1 MPGSRIPVHPPE
13 RLDETKPDYVLILAW
28 NLKDEI
34 MSQLAHLRERHPLRH
49 AGAARRGPRVKAALV
64 TGASSGIGQAVAR
77 ALAADGYGVA
87 LAARSADRLEQLAGE
102 LGGLAVPTDVSRR
115 EQVQAL
121 VEQTVERFGRLDAVV
136 TAAGVS
142 TRSRS
147 SGSTRRPSTRRWAIN
162 VKGTYLVAQAALPHL
177 RASKGYLITVSS
189 VSGTMGQQGGGA
201 YNTSKWA
208 VRGFTQSFLQEVRGD
223 GVRATAISPGAWR
236 RRCSATTSRTPTCW
250 RPKTSPTPCAG
261 CSRCGRSSRSRT

>member
-1 MPGSRIPVHPPE
+1 M
-13 RLDETKPDYVLILAW
+13 
-28 NLKDEI
+28 
-34 MSQLAHLRERHPLRH
+34 
-49 AGAARRGPRVKAALV
+49 KAALV

-102 LGGLAVPTDVSRR
+102 LDGLAVPTDVSRR
-115 EQVQAL
+115 DEVQAL

-136 TAAGVS
+136 TAAGVFHS
-142 TRSRS
+142 EPVERLDEATFDE
-147 SGSTRRPSTRRWAIN
+147 TMAIN

-223 GVRATAISPGAWR
+223 GVRATAISPGR
-236 RRCSATTSRTPTCW
+236 VATPMLGHHEQDPDLLAPEDVADAVRWLLSLRPIVQIKDLILERTT
-250 RPKTSPTPCAG
+250 A
-261 CSRCGRSSRSRT
+261 

>member
-1 MPGSRIPVHPPE
+1 
-13 RLDETKPDYVLILAW
+13 
-28 NLKDEI
+28 
-34 MSQLAHLRERHPLRH
+34 
-49 AGAARRGPRVKAALV
+49 VKAALV

-77 ALAADGYGVA
+77 ALAADGYGIA

-115 EQVQAL
+115 DEVHAL
-121 VEQTVERFGRLDAVV
+121 VERTVERFGRLDAVV
-136 TAAGVS
+136 TAAGVFHS
-142 TRSRS
+142 EPVERLDEATFDE
-147 SGSTRRPSTRRWAIN
+147 TMAVN

-223 GVRATAISPGAWR
+223 GVRATAIAPGR
-236 RRCSATTSRTPTCW
+236 VATPMLGYDEQDPDLLAPEDVADAVRWLLSLRPIVQIKDLILERTT
-250 RPKTSPTPCAG
+250 A
-261 CSRCGRSSRSRT
+261 

>member
-1 MPGSRIPVHPPE
+1 M
-13 RLDETKPDYVLILAW
+13 
-28 NLKDEI
+28 
-34 MSQLAHLRERHPLRH
+34 
-49 AGAARRGPRVKAALV
+49 KAALV

-87 LAARSADRLEQLAGE
+87 LAARSAERLEQLAGE
-102 LGGLAVPTDVSRR
+102 LDGLAIPTDVSRR
-115 EQVQAL
+115 EEVQAL

-136 TAAGVS
+136 TAAGVFHS
-142 TRSRS
+142 EPVERLDEATFDE
-147 SGSTRRPSTRRWAIN
+147 TMAVN

-208 VRGFTQSFLQEVRGD
+208 VRGFTQSFLQEVRGE
-223 GVRATAISPGAWR
+223 GVRATAISPGR
-236 RRCSATTSRTPTCW
+236 VATPMLGHHEQDPDLLAPEDVADAVRWLLSLRPIVQIKDLILERTT
-250 RPKTSPTPCAG
+250 A
-261 CSRCGRSSRSRT
+261 

>member
-1 MPGSRIPVHPPE
+1 M
-13 RLDETKPDYVLILAW
+13 
-28 NLKDEI
+28 
-34 MSQLAHLRERHPLRH
+34 
-49 AGAARRGPRVKAALV
+49 

-87 LAARSADRLEQLAGE
+87 LAARSAERLEQLAGE
-102 LGGLAVPTDVSRR
+102 LDGLAIPTDVSRR
-115 EQVQAL
+115 EEVQAL

-136 TAAGVS
+136 TAAGVFHS
-142 TRSRS
+142 EPVERLDEATFDE
-147 SGSTRRPSTRRWAIN
+147 TMAVN

-223 GVRATAISPGAWR
+223 GVRATAISPGR
-236 RRCSATTSRTPTCW
+236 VATPMLGYDEQDPDLLAPEDVADAVRWLLSLRPIVQIKDLILERTT
-250 RPKTSPTPCAG
+250 A
-261 CSRCGRSSRSRT
+261 

>member
-1 MPGSRIPVHPPE
+1 
-13 RLDETKPDYVLILAW
+13 
-28 NLKDEI
+28 
-34 MSQLAHLRERHPLRH
+34 
-49 AGAARRGPRVKAALV
+49 VKAALV

-102 LGGLAVPTDVSRR
+102 LDGLAVPTDVSRR
-115 EQVQAL
+115 DEVQAL
-121 VEQTVERFGRLDAVV
+121 VEQAVERFGRLDAVV
-136 TAAGVS
+136 TAAGVFHS
-142 TRSRS
+142 EPVEQLDETTFDETMR
-147 SGSTRRPSTRRWAIN
+147 IN

-177 RASKGYLITVSS
+177 RASKGYLITLSS

-223 GVRATAISPGAWR
+223 GVRATAISPGR
-236 RRCSATTSRTPTCW
+236 VATPMLGHHEPDPDLLAPEDVADAVRWLLSLRPIVQIKDLILERTT
-250 RPKTSPTPCAG
+250 A
-261 CSRCGRSSRSRT
+261 

>member
-1 MPGSRIPVHPPE
+1 M
-13 RLDETKPDYVLILAW
+13 
-28 NLKDEI
+28 
-34 MSQLAHLRERHPLRH
+34 
-49 AGAARRGPRVKAALV
+49 KAALV

-87 LAARSADRLEQLAGE
+87 LAARSAERLEQLAGE
-102 LGGLAVPTDVSRR
+102 LDGLAIPTDVSRR
-115 EQVQAL
+115 EEVQAL

-136 TAAGVS
+136 TAAGVFHS
-142 TRSRS
+142 EPVERLDEATFDE
-147 SGSTRRPSTRRWAIN
+147 TMAVN

-223 GVRATAISPGAWR
+223 GVRATAISPGR
-236 RRCSATTSRTPTCW
+236 VATPMLGYDEQDPDLLAPEDVADAVRWLLSLRPIVQIKDLILERTTV
-250 RPKTSPTPCAG
+250 
-261 CSRCGRSSRSRT
+261 